1 MEVEVLDWP
10 EGWGEVNATAYP
22 KLNAHHAA
30 WVSGVADGL
39 NHRSYLI
46 RVVDHD
52 DVVGLL
58 PLMLVKG
65 PIFGRF
71 LVSLPYVN
79 TGGVW
84 AKTESI
90 ARTLIDHA
98 CDLADQLD
106 VKYLELRHESPV
118 QHERLNFVRTDKF
131 HMRLQLPDTADELLK
146 SFKSK
151 HRSQIKKSA
160 DYHLQVDFGGEQ
172 FLPEFYSVFARN
184 MRDLGTPVFA
194 KRLFSSLLHE
204 FAGDAEI
211 CLVKKEG
218 QTIAAALLV
227 HLADLSEVPSASS
240 LREFN
245 RTNANMLMYWHLLQ
259 RTIQRGNRTFDFGR
273 SSESSGTYRFKRQW
287 GATPSPANWQYYVRS
302 GSPEDMRPDSQGKQR
317 LVKVWQRLP
326 VPLTKWI
333 GPTIV
338 RGIP

>member
-10 EGWGEVNATAYP
+10 EGWDEVNATAYP

-30 WVSGVADGL
+30 WVSGVGDGL
-39 NHRSYLI
+39 GHRSFLI

-118 QHERLNFVRTDKF
+118 QHERLNCVRTDKF
-131 HMRLQLPDTADELLK
+131 HMRLPLPDTADELLK

-172 FLPEFYSVFARN
+172 HLSDFYSVFARN

-194 KRLFSSLLHE
+194 KRLFSSLLRK
-204 FAGDAEI
+204 FDGDAEI

-302 GSPEDMRPDSQGKQR
+302 GSPEDMRPDAQGKQL

>member
-1 MEVEVLDWP
+1 M
-10 EGWGEVNATAYP
+10 
-22 KLNAHHAA
+22 
-30 WVSGVADGL
+30 
-39 NHRSYLI
+39 
-46 RVVDHD
+46 
-52 DVVGLL
+52 
-58 PLMLVKG
+58 
-65 PIFGRF
+65 
-71 LVSLPYVN
+71 
-79 TGGVW
+79 
-84 AKTESI
+84 
-90 ARTLIDHA
+90 
-98 CDLADQLD
+98 
-106 VKYLELRHESPV
+106 

-194 KRLFSSLLHE
+194 KRLFLSLLHE

-302 GSPEDMRPDSQGKQR
+302 GSPEDMRPDSQGKKR